1 MSIKNKDL
9 QNISYLAKI
18 NIQEKDFPQLERD
31 LKSILDLI
39 KKMDDADTNGVKA
52 LSHPLDVSQPLRKD
66 EVTEI
71 DESEKYLS
79 LAPLVNSGHFLVPKV
94 IDEGE

>member
-1 MSIKNKDL
+1 MSIKTKDL

-18 NIQEKDFPQLERD
+18 NIQEKDFPHLERD
-31 LKSILDLI
+31 LKRILDLI
-39 KKMDDADTNGVKA
+39 KKMDDADTSGVKA

-79 LAPLVNSGHFLVPKV
+79 LAPLVNFGHFLVPKV
-94 IDEGE
+94 IDDGE

>member
-31 LKSILDLI
+31 FKSILDLI
-39 KKMDDADTNGVKA
+39 KKMDDSDTSGVKA
-52 LSHPLDVSQPLRKD
+52 LSHPLDISQPLRKD
-66 EVTEI
+66 EVTE
-71 DESEKYLS
+71 ENNREKLQEN
-79 LAPLVNSGHFLVPKV
+79 APSTKSGLFLVPKV
-94 IDEGE
+94 IDK